1 MALAHTLFLAAHV
14 LFAAGWL
21 GIALALTRA
30 ARTVGQSDDPV
41 WVAAVGKMVTSATA
55 MAVLFYVFALANFV
69 LGSRVGF
76 EYGWPYHTSLT
87 LGLIL
92 VLVQVFVIRPAWNR
106 VASGEVASAKR
117 FALGVEIG
125 KGVWLVLFILM
136 YIGRGVL
143 GA

>member
-1 MALAHTLFLAAHV
+1 MALAHTIALAAHV

-21 GIALALTRA
+21 GVALVLTRA
-30 ARTVGQSDDPV
+30 ARTVGQSPDPA
-41 WVAAVGKMVTSATA
+41 WIDATARMVTSATA

-69 LGSRVGF
+69 LGGRIGF

-92 VLVQVFVIRPAWNR
+92 VGVQVAMIRPAWNK
-106 VASGEVASAKR
+106 VAGGDIASAKR
-117 FALGVEIG
+117 FGLGIEIG
-125 KGVWLVLFILM
+125 KAMWVAMFVLM
-136 YIGRGVL
+136 YVGRGVL